1 MKLKYI
7 LFIII
12 LIAASSSSFATSYT
26 WVGTSSSWNL
36 SSNWSPSGIPDSA
49 DNVTI
54 TSGTYSPLLDGNRKI
69 TNLTLSSKTIDLN
82 GFSLTVY
89 GTATMTSGTVTNGTF
104 YARGNLASFNG
115 TLMDCPVDAVCG
127 YIRLSGSTFNETA
140 DFTDLGAATGTG
152 SGGCTFNDD
161 VTITHTGTLTYFT
174 LANTTGDTF
183 NGNVTFTNSSNR
195 EIHIASS
202 GATLFNGNVIL
213 NSTSS
218 GGISFA
224 SGGGS
229 AILANGKT
237 ISIGS
242 SGFSADFLTL
252 KNFTQNGSTAQT
264 LTLTGTAVV
273 NMIAA
278 TFNGNITIT
287 APGILLKNSTFNGT
301 TTLTRNG
308 SSGNHQS
315 DGGNTFNILTLNNAG
330 SSGRVRWATTLPDT
344 YNADAT
350 FNSTGGQDV
359 QIAYSGDNT
368 FAGNITTGSNKVVFN
383 TSTGKVT
390 FTGTNNQTLNGSYN
404 YPFKK
409 LAINKSSG
417 TVTANTTLSVDD
429 SLIFIQGNLI
439 TTSTNLLTMKHG
451 STATGASN
459 SSFVSGPVKKVGNNG
474 FRFPIGADYEYRM
487 LEMSSPSTTSSEF
500 TCEFISDTTLANSG
514 ARDTSI
520 GYINRTAYWKLNRTV
535 GTSQVY
541 VTLSWDTLSHLAD
554 TFVTIASWNGS
565 MWKDL
570 GMSILTGTKL
580 SGSVKSSIVSSS
592 YNEFALGYAISS
604 AALGGCDCQNIQSAI
619 CLEKCLNNATS
630 GQVLI
635 ITSNFEINEPL
646 VNLPLNISTGV
657 TLIGSTGSNRYLGW
671 WSGNS
676 PKISSSH
683 TRSYFAN
690 FCKCNSPLVAG
701 CNLIR
706 SVCRPQELF
715 LFTMEPGSVF
725 QNIRL
730 QGANCHFHNNN
741 QADLLCGGIYV
752 FGDASLLTVE
762 INNSEISCFSYMGVQ
777 LTNKVHELIFN
788 NNYVHKVKGKT
799 ETIGVGYGLWMQ
811 AKSIQI
817 SGNPQLFN
825 ITNGIFDDC
834 KAAIDGQGYP
844 ADWLIYNNS
853 FSQHFFSEDINR
865 HNDNRFRGYKG
876 VGTFDYHYCYFGA
889 TCPGNGFYGPQP
901 NISTLTC
908 ETVYSNPV
916 TYVDQFVAC
925 DEDIPTKIYDI
936 GGAKSYFVNNIF
948 HRAVK
953 IGDLSSNI
961 NLNFPNRDVSKSGLV
976 DNGIYIQNNTF
987 ATEHVEPEKLA
998 TTTLMNRGGYARI
1011 ANNYIEAC
1019 VWSADPYIDFT
1030 GNNFNY
1036 KFGSSISGSPQPC
1049 EVSLKLK
1056 TTGNVDLPESNT
1068 ISPYREISKIQYI
1081 EKGTD
1086 FKIATQNPRGAN
1098 DQTYI
1103 IRSNPNNGTPVTGSS
1118 TSTISG
1124 SNYHYDNE
1132 EITDGN
1138 TTLTTITGY
1147 SDPGLYGIDV
1157 LALDANIKGSSPD
1170 FYFDFKASDWNH
1182 IPVIVNDPGEEQVLY
1197 FNIKD
1202 SFKENVAIASTGV
1215 FKRAYLNDLP
1225 IWEED
1230 IADGGDGWEYV
1241 RIDLKGTSEV
1251 TSTPIFEAI
1260 HTDGRPNKLKF
1271 SIFLENDLVSA
1282 SLVQGVAVYI
1292 DDIYI
1297 KQNGSSTADNL
1308 VRDGSV
1314 ELSVGNSNCN
1324 PGTNGCFWY
1333 DEDIKTYTCSTA
1345 TAPCKFY
1352 INSFERKSGNYALM
1366 LELPVFPKCT
1376 TDYNAASSGEIAV
1389 SAVTEINVTDL
1400 LSCEDYWDDIT
1411 STSSLG
1417 FTEFDGTLAT
1427 YTGEKFYIGNDI
1439 VIGASET
1446 LEFFGCELAIAPG
1459 VEIKIEQ
1466 DGVLN
1471 IGTHIISSPAETLK
1485 TNIFSCDEMW
1495 QGIIVEDGGILNIN
1509 GFIATTGLRNCKISD
1524 AVAAIYC
1531 PGNSSGTDV
1540 PTLTLIAVDFSNN
1553 LISIGAENVD
1563 LGIADIVGCNFNA
1576 TSGMLTKIP
1585 HDGVYPQNHIKLE
1598 NVSEFL
1604 IGTGTSINLL
1614 NEFSGVQ
1621 MGVFANES
1629 SLSVNGSVFDNLI
1642 NYSVSPTQK
1651 GTGINA
1657 QNSTTTPR
1665 TLEVDSRFRNLQ
1677 RGIFT
1682 RGNFDV
1688 NIHDCDQFRDIDGEA
1703 ISINSMNYDRS
1714 ITIINNLQFQRN
1726 NIGIRVSGGRL
1737 NSVTISNN
1745 HFDNSAFVETS
1756 NGAFHNTAIT
1766 VQKWSSQLANPVT
1779 GITEIFDNGILNHR
1793 NGIHAINIENVRIGG
1808 YDGSNNPRPNTISYN
1823 LSNSALSEAFHGIWI
1838 QNCNKADILANDIE
1852 NDDPTTETNLRGIV
1866 VDNSDNANIGS
1877 NTIGQMGRAMQFE
1890 GFCLGNPGTQ
1900 LLKNDMTDFE
1910 VGIHLE
1916 NGQIPNQGTT
1926 VPSIVPW
1933 DNKWIND
1940 INDPS
1945 MHNKVDGQLLQP
1957 TPISWYFQGTD
1968 GDNADP
1974 FVPSPRGPNLIFPDD
1989 GHSGGTVTCMNTNRI
2004 GEFERDLAFGSV
2016 AADTM
2021 SFEYYEDELKYA
2033 FKDYLY
2039 ELLKQNDSLLTLG
2052 LPSDSVFQRF
2062 FTHMDSTN
2070 IGSFGIIRQALDSNL
2085 IDTAEFINDNI
2096 TESNSIELYRKS
2108 VNEILISKIFED
2120 INLDGSDSTLLEN
2133 IFSKHWIEAGM
2144 VIYDVAGIL
2153 GQEYHSP
2160 QISFKKRPNDST
2172 NMSLP
2177 KLSKRIVKF
2186 SPNPTRDK
2194 VTILGTE
2201 NTTFEIEIIDMYNRV
2216 CLRKTNTKEID
2227 LSMFANGIY
2236 SIRVLMENV
2245 PYSGKLVLL
2254 K

>member
-1 MKLKYI
+1 
-7 LFIII
+7 
-12 LIAASSSSFATSYT
+12 
-26 WVGTSSSWNL
+26 
-36 SSNWSPSGIPDSA
+36 
-49 DNVTI
+49 
-54 TSGTYSPLLDGNRKI
+54 
-69 TNLTLSSKTIDLN
+69 
-82 GFSLTVY
+82 
-89 GTATMTSGTVTNGTF
+89 
-104 YARGNLASFNG
+104 
-115 TLMDCPVDAVCG
+115 
-127 YIRLSGSTFNETA
+127 
-140 DFTDLGAATGTG
+140 
-152 SGGCTFNDD
+152 
-161 VTITHTGTLTYFT
+161 
-174 LANTTGDTF
+174 
-183 NGNVTFTNSSNR
+183 
-195 EIHIASS
+195 
-202 GATLFNGNVIL
+202 
-213 NSTSS
+213 
-218 GGISFA
+218 
-224 SGGGS
+224 
-229 AILANGKT
+229 
-237 ISIGS
+237 
-242 SGFSADFLTL
+242 
-252 KNFTQNGSTAQT
+252 
-264 LTLTGTAVV
+264 
-273 NMIAA
+273 
-278 TFNGNITIT
+278 
-287 APGILLKNSTFNGT
+287 
-301 TTLTRNG
+301 
-308 SSGNHQS
+308 
-315 DGGNTFNILTLNNAG
+315 
-330 SSGRVRWATTLPDT
+330 
-344 YNADAT
+344 
-350 FNSTGGQDV
+350 
-359 QIAYSGDNT
+359 
-368 FAGNITTGSNKVVFN
+368 
-383 TSTGKVT
+383 
-390 FTGTNNQTLNGSYN
+390 
-404 YPFKK
+404 
-409 LAINKSSG
+409 
-417 TVTANTTLSVDD
+417 
-429 SLIFIQGNLI
+429 
-439 TTSTNLLTMKHG
+439 MKHG

-459 SSFVSGPVKKVGNNG
+459 SSFVSGPVKKVGNSG
-474 FRFPIGADYEYRM
+474 FKFPVGADYEYRM
-487 LEMSSPSTTSSEF
+487 LEMSSPSTSSSEF

-535 GTSQVY
+535 GTSQIY

-592 YNEFALGYAISS
+592 YNEFALGYAIST

-630 GQVLI
+630 GQILI
-635 ITSNFEINEPL
+635 VNSSFEINEP
-646 VNLPLNISTGV
+646 VINLPLNISSGV
-657 TLIGSTGSNRYLGW
+657 TLIGTTGSNRYLGW

-676 PKISSSH
+676 PKLISSH
-683 TRSYFAN
+683 KRSYFAN
-690 FCKCNSPLVAG
+690 FCKCTNNPVPECDVVRGA
-701 CNLIR
+701 
-706 SVCRPQELF
+706 CRPQELF

-730 QGANCHFHNNN
+730 QGANCHLHNNN

-752 FGDASLLTVE
+752 FDDGSLQSVE

-777 LTNKVHELIFN
+777 LKNGVHEFNFN
-788 NNYVHKVKGKT
+788 NNYLHKVKGKT

-811 AKSIQI
+811 AKRIQI
-817 SGNPQLFN
+817 SGNPQSFS

-844 ADWLIYNNS
+844 ANWLIYNNS

-865 HNDNRFRGYKG
+865 HNDNRFQGYDPDEANP
-876 VGTFDYHYCYFGA
+876 FDYHYCYYGA

-901 NISTLTC
+901 NITTLTC

-916 TYVDQFVAC
+916 TYLDQFVAC
-925 DEDIPTKIYDI
+925 DGVIPTKIYDI

-961 NLNFPNRDVSKSGLV
+961 NLNFPNRDLTNSGLS

-998 TTTLMNRGGYARI
+998 TTSLMNRGGYARI
-1011 ANNYIEAC
+1011 ADNYIEAC

-1036 KFGSSISGSPQPC
+1036 KFGSSITGSPQPC
-1049 EVSLKLK
+1049 EVSLNLES
-1056 TTGNVDLPESNT
+1056 TSNVTLPASNT
-1068 ISPYREISKIQYI
+1068 ISPYREISKIQYV

-1086 FKIATQNPRGAN
+1086 FKISTQNPRGAN

-1103 IRSNPNNGTPVTGSS
+1103 IRSNPNNGAPGTGAPVSV
-1118 TSTISG
+1118 ISG
-1124 SNYHYDNE
+1124 GNYHYDNE
-1132 EITDGN
+1132 VITDGN
-1138 TTLTTITGY
+1138 ATQTTITGY

-1170 FYFDFKASDWNH
+1170 FYFDFKASAWNH

-1202 SFKENVAIASTGV
+1202 SFKENVAIGSTGAL
-1215 FKRAYLNDLP
+1215 KRVYLNDLP

-1251 TSTPIFEAI
+1251 TSTPIIDAI

-1282 SLVQGVAVYI
+1282 SLVQGVAVYV

-1297 KQNGSSTADNL
+1297 KQSGSSTGDNL

-1314 ELSVGNSNCN
+1314 ELSVGNSNCD
-1324 PGTNGCFWY
+1324 PGTIGCFWY
-1333 DEDIKTYTCSTA
+1333 DEDIKAYSCSTA
-1345 TAPCKFY
+1345 SASSKFY
-1352 INSFERKSGNYALM
+1352 INNFERKSGSYALM
-1366 LELPVFPKCT
+1366 LELPVFLECT
-1376 TDYNAASSGEIAV
+1376 TNYNASSAGEIAV

-1400 LSCEDYWDDIT
+1400 FSCDDYWDNIT
-1411 STSSLG
+1411 STSNLG
-1417 FTEFDGTLAT
+1417 FTEFDGTITT
-1427 YTGEKFYIGNDI
+1427 YTGEKLFIGNDI

-1495 QGIIVEDGGILNIN
+1495 QGIIVEVGGSLTII
-1509 GFIATTGLRNCKISD
+1509 GQITGITERFCTIQNAIKAVHLPGDPSGSSSD
-1524 AVAAIYC
+1524 VIIKNTIFTDNLVSIYAKDC
-1531 PGNSSGTDV
+1531 RFSGTSQISGNYFGV
-1540 PTLTLIAVDFSNN
+1540 TNALI
-1553 LISIGAENVD
+1553 
-1563 LGIADIVGCNFNA
+1563 
-1576 TSGMLTKIP
+1576 TKEP
-1585 HDGVYPQNHIKLE
+1585 HLGVYPENHIYLN
-1598 NVSEFL
+1598 NVTDAT
-1604 IGTGTSINLL
+1604 IGPGSGINLW
-1614 NEFSGVQ
+1614 NYFTGVKI
-1621 MGVFANES
+1621 GINATNSDLEVR
-1629 SLSVNGSVFDNLI
+1629 LSEFDNLI
-1642 NYSVSPTQK
+1642 DYSGSSSQK
-1651 GTGINA
+1651 GIGINA
-1657 QNSTTTPR
+1657 QNGTTTAR
-1665 TLEVDSRFRNLQ
+1665 TIDVDSRFRNLF
-1677 RGIFT
+1677 RGIQA

-1688 NIHDCDQFRDIDGEA
+1688 DVHDNNSNRYFRDIDDIGIFINGMNYPRD
-1703 ISINSMNYDRS
+1703 ISIVG
-1714 ITIINNLQFQRN
+1714 INNFQN
-1726 NIGIRVSGGRL
+1726 CNIGILLRGNNW
-1737 NSVTISNN
+1737 NSVNVSDNN
-1745 HFDNSAFVETS
+1745 FENTNFVETS
-1756 NGAFHNTAIT
+1756 TGAFHNTAIT
-1766 VQKWSSQLANPVT
+1766 VQKWSSTPASAGVV
-1779 GITEIFDNGILNHR
+1779 EIFNNIINDFR
-1793 NGIHAINIENVRIGG
+1793 NGIHAINIKNVRIGG
-1808 YDGSNNPRPNTISYN
+1808 YDGTNNPRPNIIN
-1823 LSNSALSEAFHGIWI
+1823 FKLSNSSLSEAHHGIWV
-1838 QNCNKADILANDIE
+1838 QNCDDADILENDIE
-1852 NDDPTTETNLRGIV
+1852 NDDPTPETNLRGIV
-1866 VDNSDNANIGS
+1866 VENSDNANIGC
-1877 NTIGQMGRAMQFE
+1877 NNIGQMGRAMQFE

-1916 NGQIPNQGTT
+1916 NGQIPNQGTPGT
-1926 VPSIVPW
+1926 TPVPW

-1940 INDPS
+1940 QNIPAD
-1945 MHNKVDGQLLQP
+1945 HNKVDGQLLNPFQLI
-1957 TPISWYFQGTD
+1957 TWYFQGTD
-1968 GDNADP
+1968 LDDTDP

-2021 SFEYYEDELKYA
+2021 SFENYEDELKYA
-2033 FKDYLY
+2033 FKYYLY

-2052 LPSDSVFQRF
+2052 LLSDSVFQRF

-2070 IGSFGIIRQALDSNL
+2070 IGSFGTIRLALDSNL